1 MPKVIVKC
9 RYYSSEKNVH
19 DMGGMLRY
27 IATREGVEKL
37 GNGWKTDPESKS
49 QESLIASFVESIVKS
64 KRLPEYQSYQQ
75 SKTKGA
81 ASEFISAVLENFPEM
96 LSQKTYLDYI
106 ATRPRVERVEGTH
119 GLFTDRDIPIDLSAE
134 AENIRNHNGNVF
146 TVIVSLKREDAE
158 RLDYNNATRWR
169 DLVRSKISIIA
180 REYNIPMDSL
190 IWFGAFHNE
199 SHHPHIHLMLYS
211 KSQNDL
217 GYIEKKGI
225 DRLRHVFGT
234 AIFKD
239 ELKALYDEQTKIRN
253 ILNADAADEFE
264 ALAEKIRAGPIGN
277 GDFVPKFIALA
288 KHLQNLKGK
297 KVYGYLP
304 RNVKNEV
311 CELVDMLERNEDISR
326 MYEMWYQAKCAIYS
340 TYTDNDPIKKPMS
353 QEEAFK
359 PIRNALIAEAN
370 RLGLLL
376 TKSEHDSMPINVRP
390 RTSDT
395 QQAKE
400 SASSASQEAV
410 PTPKKEETAPQT
422 LPNTTHLPV
431 VAHNKH
437 VATSIARFANS
448 LSRTFRD
455 RYYDQAMR
463 LTFYVE
469 SKLQQ
474 EIEAKKKGQN
484 LSM

>member
-1 MPKVIVKC
+1 
-9 RYYSSEKNVH
+9 
-19 DMGGMLRY
+19 
-27 IATREGVEKL
+27 
-37 GNGWKTDPESKS
+37 
-49 QESLIASFVESIVKS
+49 
-64 KRLPEYQSYQQ
+64 
-75 SKTKGA
+75 
-81 ASEFISAVLENFPEM
+81 
-96 LSQKTYLDYI
+96 
-106 ATRPRVERVEGTH
+106 
-119 GLFTDRDIPIDLSAE
+119 
-134 AENIRNHNGNVF
+134 
-146 TVIVSLKREDAE
+146 
-158 RLDYNNATRWR
+158 
-169 DLVRSKISIIA
+169 
-180 REYNIPMDSL
+180 MDSL

-211 KSQNDL
+211 KNQNDP
-217 GYIEKKGI
+217 GYIEKNGI

-264 ALAEKIRAGPIGN
+264 ALAEKIRAGTIGN
-277 GDFVPKFIALA
+277 GDFAPKFIALA

-376 TKSEHDSMPINVRP
+376 TKNEHDSMPINVRP